1 MSAAGP
7 AAPLST
13 STARIGE
20 WTSANG
26 KDEQKTQPAYKR
38 MTMSSTAHT
47 ARLIAKILANRN
59 TSRDEIPDLIDQV
72 HRGLANLDRPRGRRE
87 SAKIKEAIKAAITAK
102 PVSAPKK
109 RGRKKREAAP
119 AESVAESVPLSAEA
133 APALSSS
140 PTLLRRSEVKENA
153 EIAPATAPSLGGV
166 VRGVVR
172 WFDPQTRR
180 GGLRLQGISSD
191 IPVEPRL
198 LAQCN
203 ITRMFKGQEVEARLA
218 GTPEIPQLLEFK
230 LRTAGADAHASSGMV
245 RARQQKPVVVEL
257 KREALKRHA
266 ARDAAELLL
275 PNRSR

>member
-1 MSAAGP
+1 
-7 AAPLST
+7 
-13 STARIGE
+13 
-20 WTSANG
+20 
-26 KDEQKTQPAYKR
+26 
-38 MTMSSTAHT
+38 MSSTAHT
-47 ARLIAKILANRN
+47 ARMIAKLLANRK

-72 HRGLANLDRPRGRRE
+72 HRALANLDRPRARRE
-87 SAKIKEAIKAAITAK
+87 PAEIEKAVNAVIKAK
-102 PVSAPKK
+102 SESAPKK
-109 RGRKKREAAP
+109 RGRKKREAALP
-119 AESVAESVPLSAEA
+119 ESTPVEAEIVPMVSAA
-133 APALSSS
+133 
-140 PTLLRRSEVKENA
+140 PTLLRRA
-153 EIAPATAPSLGGV
+153 EIKETAEIVPAPPPSLDGV

-191 IPVEPRL
+191 VPVEPQL

-203 ITRMFKGQEVEARLA
+203 ITRMFKGQEVEARLS
-218 GTPEIPQLLEFK
+218 GTPELPQLLEFK
-230 LRTAGADAHASSGMV
+230 LRTAGADAHVSSGLV